1 MPKEKKEQEH
11 QASGENEQVNNSITQ
26 IEEDTD
32 ELHHLEELLMNGM
45 KSYST
50 VYQYYLESQGLKI
63 KRDFESS
70 NIKNL

>member
-1 MPKEKKEQEH
+1 M
-11 QASGENEQVNNSITQ
+11 NNSITQ